1 MKIMAICDIDEDKI
15 KNVSIH
21 ETEIIDKVAN
31 EFGWLVES
39 GITAEEI
46 VGLNDSKAETQY
58 QAFMW
63 DKTKEK
69 YAPFGRPYLSARICK
84 ARLMEN
90 VDNGWI
96 PSFLDANK
104 YKICRREVYS
114 ITTLWDDLWEGKE
127 NELEG

>member
-1 MKIMAICDIDEDKI
+1 MKIMAICDIDEDRI
-15 KNVSIH
+15 ENVSLNQ
-21 ETEIIDKVAN
+21 TNTIDKVAN

-39 GITAEEI
+39 GIIAEEI
-46 VGLNDSKAETQY
+46 IGLNSSNAETQY

-114 ITTLWDDLWEGKE
+114 ITTLWDDLWEGEE